1 MKKKSG
7 VNLIRYLLLLGVM
20 SFFTSCSQTMDT
32 QATQATK
39 SKENAMNLAYETEK
53 ESLEIPPIDAAAPMN
68 FETASFGLG

>member
-20 SFFTSCSQTMDT
+20 SFFTSCSQIMDT
-32 QATQATK
+32 QATQATQ
-39 SKENAMNLAYETEK
+39 SKENAMNLAYKTEK

-68 FETASFGLG
+68 FETAAFGLC

>member
-32 QATQATK
+32 QATQ
-39 SKENAMNLAYETEK
+39 SKENAMNLAYKTEK